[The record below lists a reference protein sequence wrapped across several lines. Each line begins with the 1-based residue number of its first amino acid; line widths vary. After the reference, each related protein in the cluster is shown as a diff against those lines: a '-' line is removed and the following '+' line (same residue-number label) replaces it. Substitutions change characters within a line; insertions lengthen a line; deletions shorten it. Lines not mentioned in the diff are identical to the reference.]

1 MVLWLGLFL
10 PLVGVV
16 ALAIFLIWAVVVT
29 LYFTSPHVL
38 SHVIHRLTIFRGGF
52 TLKYVSVGD
61 FTFSYVERGKS
72 EKAENV
78 ILMVHGFTGDKGIWC
93 LMGKAIPKTFHLVAV
108 DLPGH
113 GYTTR
118 KHHDDHSIPAQVA
131 KLHQFVLA
139 VGLDKKKFH
148 LVGLSMGGFVAGV
161 FASQYSSLLS
171 SLVLMCPAG
180 INAPKMSDF
189 INNIA
194 NGGKNYLLPDN
205 PQDFQ
210 YMIKKVS
217 HRKIFIPFFIAKI
230 MSAARSQ
237 SNSFYEKVLTEIV
250 RPDQRYLLQD
260 VLENIDVP
268 TLTLWGSN
276 DLILDV
282 SAVDIIRE
290 KVKNC
295 QVEIM
300 SSCGHAI
307 TLERPWKSAKLILK
321 FINSLPKTER

>member
-1 MVLWLGLFL
+1 MG
-10 PLVGVV
+10 
-16 ALAIFLIWAVVVT
+16 
-29 LYFTSPHVL
+29 YN
-38 SHVIHRLTIFRGGF
+38 
-52 TLKYVSVGD
+52 VS
-61 FTFSYVERGKS
+61 F
-72 EKAENV
+72 
-78 ILMVHGFTGDKGIWC
+78 
-93 LMGKAIPKTFHLVAV
+93 
-108 DLPGH
+108 
-113 GYTTR
+113 
-118 KHHDDHSIPAQVA
+118 
-131 KLHQFVLA
+131 QFVLA

-237 SNSFYEKVLTEIV
+237 SNSFYEKGNSDNYFENLKKSCSGIFRFPLTFYTQMSVCIF
-250 RPDQRYLLQD
+250 PILFS
-260 VLENIDVP
+260 IHF
-268 TLTLWGSN
+268 LTL
-276 DLILDV
+276 
-282 SAVDIIRE
+282 
-290 KVKNC
+290 
-295 QVEIM
+295 
-300 SSCGHAI
+300 
-307 TLERPWKSAKLILK
+307 
-321 FINSLPKTER
+321 